1 MSDAP
6 LEVMPANKLQAAYV
20 LPEYLQED
28 LDSAELFDEVIS
40 RLRRETEGIPMS
52 TVQQLLIERIASMY
66 VQIRYME
73 KTGFD
78 GVNKQKELNDYWL
91 KLVAEFNK
99 LLTNHDDKRRE
110 QLLLDVQTVV
120 LNAIKLI
127 SNEEE
132 RRSVRRALTEG
143 FTTLNV

>member
-6 LEVMPANKLQAAYV
+6 LEVMPENRLQAAFK
-20 LPEYLQED
+20 LPDHVEAD
-28 LDSAELFDEVIS
+28 ELLAGVFDEMVI
-40 RLRRETEGIPMS
+40 RLRREAEGIPMS

-91 KLVAEFNK
+91 KLVAEFNR
-99 LLTNHDDKRRE
+99 LLSSNDDKRRE
-110 QLLLDVQTVV
+110 QLLLDVQNVV
-120 LNAIKLI
+120 MESLKLI
-127 SNEEE
+127 SDDEE
-132 RRSVRRALTEG
+132 RRAIRRALTEG
-143 FTTLNV
+143 FTKLNV